1 MSEQR
6 NKLRAQ
12 LDRLGYG
19 AAKPELSRDDLRRV
33 LRRRKAVTQAPAEGS
48 QVQSP
53 EAAPAKG
60 ASGPAEIR
68 YGRLPGGVKK
78 RAGLPQR
85 KRPTEQVDLATHV
98 PGAEQVHPAFG
109 SCYVAPTRVDA
120 VPDAGD
126 LSRRFEEQLADPD
139 SSIAATLQ
147 GLRSDDEPPLQ
158 CRDLIFMDVESTG
171 LTNTPLFLIGVM
183 VWEEGGFVVRQFF
196 ARHYAEERAV
206 LAQFIECCLPRRLLV
221 TFNGKSFDFPYIR
234 ARCAATG
241 LPFDLAPRHLDL
253 LHVGRRAWKG
263 KFSDC
268 KLQTLEQHV
277 CGRRRVGDIPGSEIP
292 DAYHA
297 YVRTDNAWEMVE
309 ALKHNMLDL
318 VTLADLMT
326 RYPRAE

>member
-6 NKLRAQ
+6 NRLRAQ

-19 AAKPELSRDDLRRV
+19 TAKPELSRDDLRRV
-33 LRRRKAVTQAPAEGS
+33 LRRRKGVAQPVAGSQPPAPAVPS
-48 QVQSP
+48 D
-53 EAAPAKG
+53 ATA
-60 ASGPAEIR
+60 PAEIR
-68 YGRLPGGVKK
+68 YGRLPGGVTKQ
-78 RAGLPQR
+78 AGLPKR
-85 KRPTEQVDLATHV
+85 KRAAEQVDLATSV
-98 PGAEQVHPAFG
+98 TGAEEVHAAFG
-109 SCYVAPTRVDA
+109 SCYVAPTCVA
-120 VPDAGD
+120 EVPDAGD
-126 LSRRFEEQLADPD
+126 LAARFEAQLADPT
-139 SSIAATLQ
+139 SSVAATLQ
-147 GLRSDDEPPLQ
+147 GLLGEGEPPLQ
-158 CRDLIFMDVESTG
+158 CQDLIFMDVESTG

-234 ARCAATG
+234 SRCAANG
-241 LPFDLAPRHLDL
+241 LPFDLEPLHLDL

-263 KFSDC
+263 QFRDC

-297 YVRTDNAWEMVE
+297 YVRTGNAWEMVD

-326 RYPRAE
+326 RYPSGE